1 MSGKRRD
8 KDYLGDILEAMDRI
22 IAYTTSLSYEQF
34 MADTRTQDAVLRNIE
49 IIGEA
54 AKTLSATLK
63 KAHRDILWRDM
74 AGMRDKVI
82 HHYFG
87 LNYDIVW
94 NVAQR
99 QIPQLL
105 PKIRAILEQL
115 ED

>member
-8 KDYLGDILEAMDRI
+8 KDFLGDILDAMERI
-22 IAYTTSLSYEQF
+22 IAYTANLSYEQF
-34 MADTRTQDAVLRNIE
+34 LADTKTQDAVLRNTE

-54 AKTLSATLK
+54 AKKLSATLK
-63 KAHRDILWRDM
+63 KAHRHIPWHDM

-94 NVAQR
+94 NVGQT
-99 QIPQLL
+99 QIPLLL
-105 PKIRAILEQL
+105 PKIRAILEQWQ
-115 ED
+115 D